1 MSAPWEALVTIAGG
15 SALSALLI
23 LIAGYAV
30 KRLFDRQ
37 IKRSED
43 LHATMLGQ
51 NLDTHRALLGFAAD
65 ERRNVLA
72 QASAFDTD
80 LRERRIPVY
89 TELWRLT
96 RLLPKWPRATGITGH
111 HLRSFS
117 ENLRKWY
124 FSGGGMFLSYESV
137 DAYKHLQDEL
147 AAFLA
152 GRPSLSES
160 ITGPEYDW
168 FRECCSALRTELT
181 NDIVSRRA
189 PPGLS
194 VSPAAADLPG

>member
-30 KRLFDRQ
+30 KRFFDGQ

-96 RLLPKWPRATGITGH
+96 RLLPQWPRATGLTGH
-111 HLRSFS
+111 HFRSFS

-124 FSGGGMFLSYESV
+124 FSGGGMYLSSESV
-137 DAYKHLQDEL
+137 KAYKRLQNQL
-147 AAFLA
+147 AHFLE
-152 GRPSLSES
+152 RRTLSEPIS
-160 ITGPEYDW
+160 GQEYDR
-168 FRECCSALRTELT
+168 FRKYCSALRTELT
-181 NDIVSRRA
+181 KDIVSRRA
-189 PPGLS
+189 PPHLS
-194 VSPAAADLPG
+194 VPPAAADLPG